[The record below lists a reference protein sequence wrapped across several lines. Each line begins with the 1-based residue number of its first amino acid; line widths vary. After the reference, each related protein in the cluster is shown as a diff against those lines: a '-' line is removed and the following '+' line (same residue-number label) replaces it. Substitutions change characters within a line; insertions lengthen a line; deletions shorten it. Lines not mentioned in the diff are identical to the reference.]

1 MGTKMYTVNEAYMNW
16 ERYMKGCK
24 GEVSNPQDTENESSV
39 LSLSYECCALFA
51 YVKMNVYGS
60 IMLVFLSI
68 NPDV

>member
-1 MGTKMYTVNEAYMNW
+1 
-16 ERYMKGCK
+16 MKGCK